1 MLLIIQNIRKNISKV
16 KAIERENRNRLLKLN
31 PDLNDHG
38 GIYFLTREDENG
50 FRYAYI
56 GQSKES
62 AGILTRLCQHL
73 TGYSQWID
81 LSLKKHKLYSE
92 DNTCGWKVGC
102 KNFPDSKLDE
112 AEQYY
117 IKLYADKGYQL
128 RNVSLGGQGEGRDMI
143 NETKPARG
151 YRDGLVQGRKNLARE
166 LSHIIDKHLIVEIQP
181 GKEHN
186 KVSQKAFEK
195 FKGLLETGDE
205 HI

>member
-1 MLLIIQNIRKNISKV
+1 MVQINQNVRKNIAKA
-16 KAIERENRNRLLKLN
+16 KAIERENRSRLLKLN

-92 DNTCGWKVGC
+92 DNICGWKIGC

-143 NETKPARG
+143 NDTKPAKG
-151 YRDGLVQGRKNLARE
+151 YRDGLSQGRKNLARE
-166 LSHIIDKHLIVEIQP
+166 LSHIIDTHLIVEIKP
-181 GKEHN
+181 EKVGN

-195 FKGLLETGDE
+195 FKGLLNEYEDE
-205 HI
+205 